1 MIKGEIAR
9 YSAISSLEIQKAR
22 YISMK
27 IVDSNVQIV
36 DTSVES
42 DREARSSGLLADRV
56 MLLLRKDLE
65 DGRLKPGSRINE
77 LEISQRL
84 GISRGPIR
92 EAIRRLSSSGLVT
105 YEPNVGSRV
114 VSPDIDAVAQLYD
127 VREAL
132 EALAARLAA
141 QHMTDEE
148 RARLAETLDEHE
160 AQMTEANATSYPRGP
175 ADWDFH
181 LLIIKGSR
189 NEVVWRICGDEFRDI
204 ISLLRSQHGS
214 SRGRGRKALQEHRW
228 IAEAVIAGNGDLAA
242 LLMAQHIR
250 ASRENLLNSM
260 RAARKPA

>member
-1 MIKGEIAR
+1 
-9 YSAISSLEIQKAR
+9 
-22 YISMK
+22 MK
-27 IVDSNVQIV
+27 IADSDVQIV
-36 DTSVES
+36 DTNVDPDGSS
-42 DREARSSGLLADRV
+42 RSGGLLADRV
-56 MLLLRKDLE
+56 MLLIRKDIE
-65 DGRLKPGSRINE
+65 DGRLRPGGRINE

-92 EAIRRLSSSGLVT
+92 EAIRRLSASGLVT

-114 VSPDIDAVAQLYD
+114 VAPDIDAVAQLYD

-141 QHMTDEE
+141 QHMTDAE
-148 RARLAETLDEHE
+148 RGALAETLDAHE
-160 AQMTEANATSYPRGP
+160 AQMTEVNATSYPRGP

-181 LLIIKGSR
+181 LLIIKGAR

-260 RAARKPA
+260 RATRKSV

>member
-1 MIKGEIAR
+1 
-9 YSAISSLEIQKAR
+9 
-22 YISMK
+22 MK

-36 DTSVES
+36 DTNVES

-56 MLLLRKDLE
+56 MLLLRKDIE

-141 QHMTDEE
+141 QHMTEVE
-148 RARLAETLDEHE
+148 RSRLAETLDAHE

-189 NEVVWRICGDEFRDI
+189 NDVVWRICGDEFRDI
-204 ISLLRSQHGS
+204 ISLLRGQHGS

-260 RAARKPA
+260 RAARKPG